1 MTERPASTREE
12 RREPRVT
19 RADAEQ
25 RARVAIARRP
35 DLGPLPTDRGHEA
48 VCGSAPVQSLGAVGR
63 GTDRTAVFAP
73 ASPRCVR
80 SPTRRRPQE
89 RSRKE
94 IAVTLLSF
102 VGWLFRFD
110 PRSRTTGAGPMLAT
124 PEAQCQGPQTFDLAL
139 GNATATDADLAR
151 RAAAFRTP
159 PRAWQLRPGTTGEPS
174 PGTISADGALL
185 TALKPAENRGGMIL
199 RLGNP
204 TPAACE
210 ARLTTPTG
218 ALLLPVRLDEQPTGQ
233 HVVLQVAGESTWQL
247 APFDTLTLRISR
259 RDRG

>member
-1 MTERPASTREE
+1 MRTSPAGPPLSVRLREPGSCG
-12 RREPRVT
+12 REPR
-19 RADAEQ
+19 AN
-25 RARVAIARRP
+25 RP
-35 DLGPLPTDRGHEA
+35 
-48 VCGSAPVQSLGAVGR
+48 
-63 GTDRTAVFAP
+63 
-73 ASPRCVR
+73 
-80 SPTRRRPQE
+80 
-89 RSRKE
+89 
-94 IAVTLLSF
+94 
-102 VGWLFRFD
+102 
-110 PRSRTTGAGPMLAT
+110 
-124 PEAQCQGPQTFDLAL
+124 
-139 GNATATDADLAR
+139 
-151 RAAAFRTP
+151 
-159 PRAWQLRPGTTGEPS
+159 

-233 HVVLQVAGESTWQL
+233 QVVLQVAGESTRQL